1 MSETNRPD
9 PDSLLR
15 ELQLDESRSL
25 QGRLKIFLGM
35 CPGVG
40 KTYAMLLAAQQ
51 RQEEGRRVVIGVIET
66 HGRIETQALTAGLAR
81 LPRRRIEHRGVVL
94 EEMDLDGIL
103 ERKPDLVLVDELA
116 HSNVAGGR
124 HPKRW
129 QDVIEILEAGIDVYS
144 TLNVQHIES
153 HRDVVAQITGAPMH
167 ESVPDSVIDRADEI
181 ELIDISPGQLLK
193 RLEEGKIYLGDRAV
207 AASDNFF
214 REGNLKALREI
225 ALRITAEK
233 ADRELRD
240 FMRAR
245 RIEGPW
251 KSKERFLVA
260 VSASPYSEHLIRWT
274 RRIATLTHGAWLAV
288 YIDTGRP
295 LGDAAKARLE
305 KNLTLARTLGA
316 EVLTAAG
323 ENVTETL
330 LRTAREHNASQIVVG
345 KPLTHP
351 FLDLLRGGS
360 LVDKLIRRSGEIDVY
375 VVRAEKTAERWR
387 PNFAESVT
395 PQLLREFGWSALLV
409 LVATIAGLLLK
420 PAIGYMA
427 VGLLYLFTVLLGSM
441 VLSRWPLLLAAALTA
456 LAWNFLFITPFYTFY
471 ISNVH
476 DLFLFFLYFVVALV
490 MGHLSARLRQREQ
503 SERRREEQATALYNF
518 SRDIVR
524 SRSLAEAIREGVR
537 HIDELFGVSSTVL
550 AGPELQVAAGEA
562 IPARE
567 TAVAAWTF
575 EKKEAAG
582 RFTNTLPQADR
593 MYLPLRAGEA
603 VAGVLGVKSRSAFS
617 LPERQLLETFAAQIA
632 LLIEREKLMKDAET
646 SRLEEKSRILQ
657 KTLLDSVSHEFK
669 TPLAVIAASA
679 ENLAARPDQAN
690 DFAKEIRIAAA
701 RLRRIVENLLDITR
715 IETDSVKP
723 RLDWCDLREVIEAS
737 VERARVEL
745 AGRRVTIEVEEAV
758 SACRLDP
765 GLLEEVLGNLLRN
778 AAQNS
783 PDHSVVKVLA
793 SSESGELLVRVIDE
807 GTGITEADAERVF
820 EKFHRGESARPGG
833 LGLGLSIVKGFVE
846 ALGGTIRVVPRGDGH
861 GGAQFEIRLPVEA
874 KSMETIGA

>member
-1 MSETNRPD
+1 MDKRPD
-9 PDSLLR
+9 PDLLLAALKS
-15 ELQLDESRSL
+15 EAAQAS
-25 QGRLKIFLGM
+25 QGTLKIFLGM

-51 RQEEGRRVVIGVIET
+51 RQEEGRKVVIGVIET

-81 LPRRRIEHRGVVL
+81 VPRRSIEHRGVLL
-94 EEMDLDGIL
+94 EEMDLDAIL

-129 QDVIEILEAGIDVYS
+129 QDVVELIEAGIDVYT

-225 ALRITAEK
+225 SLRITAEK

-240 FMRAR
+240 FMVSK

-260 VSASPYSEHLIRWT
+260 VGASPFSEHLIRWT

-305 KNLTLARTLGA
+305 KNLNLARTLGA
-316 EVLTAAG
+316 EVLTASG
-323 ENVTETL
+323 EDVTGTL
-330 LRTAREHNASQIVVG
+330 LQMAREHNVSQIVVG
-345 KPLTHP
+345 KPLSHP
-351 FLDLLRGGS
+351 SLDLLRGGS
-360 LVDKLIRRSGEIDVY
+360 LVDKLIRRSGDIDVY
-375 VVRAEKTAERWR
+375 VVRAEKTEEPWR
-387 PNFAESVT
+387 PNLQETLT
-395 PQLLREFGWSALLV
+395 PRLLREFGWSVVLV
-409 LVATIAGLLLK
+409 LAATIAGLLLK

-427 VGLLYLFTVLLGSM
+427 VGQLYLFAVLLGSM
-441 VLSRWPLLLAAALTA
+441 ALSRWPLLLAAALTA
-456 LAWNFLFITPFYTFY
+456 VAWNFLFITPYYTLY

-476 DLFLFFLYFVVALV
+476 DLFLFCLYFIVALV
-490 MGHLSARLRQREQ
+490 MGHLSSRLRQREK
-503 SERRREEQATALYNF
+503 SERRREEQATALYRF

-524 SRSLAEAIREGVR
+524 SRSLEEAIREGVR
-537 HIDELFGVSSTVL
+537 HIDELFGVTATVL
-550 AGPELQVAAGEA
+550 AGPEMRLAAGEA
-562 IPARE
+562 IPSRE
-567 TAVAAWTF
+567 AAVAAWSF
-575 EKKEAAG
+575 DKKEVAG
-582 RFTNTLPQADR
+582 RFTTTLPQAER
-593 MYLPLRAGEA
+593 TYLPLRAGDS
-603 VAGVLGVKSRSAFS
+603 VAGVLGIKSRVAFS

-632 LLIEREKLMKDAET
+632 LLIEREKLTKEAEA
-646 SRLEEKSRILQ
+646 SRLEEKSRVLQ

-669 TPLAVIAASA
+669 TPLSVIATSA
-679 ENLAARPDQAN
+679 ENLAARPDQAAMFI
-690 DFAKEIRIAAA
+690 DEIRIAAN

-715 IETDSVKP
+715 IETGTVKP
-723 RLDWCDLREVIEAS
+723 RWDWCDLREVFDAAM
-737 VERARVEL
+737 ERARSELGGRKVKVE
-745 AGRRVTIEVEEAV
+745 IEEAV
-758 SACRLDP
+758 GACRLDP

-783 PDHSVVKVLA
+783 PDP
-793 SSESGELLVRVIDE
+793 SEVGLSATSENGELVVRVIDE
-807 GTGITEADAERVF
+807 GPGVPEVDAGRIF
-820 EKFHRGESARPGG
+820 EKFHRGEMARPGG

-846 ALGGTIRVVPRGDGH
+846 AQGGTISVAARKDGKS
-861 GGAQFEIRLPVEA
+861 GAQFEIRLPVES